1 MDMSSKPNIDRAIFD
16 VLCLFTDLDT
26 DSMPGQLTM
35 QQFKEQVI
43 EPLQHGKAHL
53 RYSANGILLWFFSWL
68 ALNDEDLQYLKETN
82 SQFPFENKKEL
93 LTRKTG
99 DHALILMSASRPK
112 MFMKDKD
119 ICKDIL
125 KDVTTKNSVYAYR
138 PVQGK
143 VKLKK
148 LRIL

>member
-1 MDMSSKPNIDRAIFD
+1 
-16 VLCLFTDLDT
+16 
-26 DSMPGQLTM
+26 
-35 QQFKEQVI
+35 
-43 EPLQHGKAHL
+43 
-53 RYSANGILLWFFSWL
+53 
-68 ALNDEDLQYLKETN
+68 
-82 SQFPFENKKEL
+82 
-93 LTRKTG
+93 
-99 DHALILMSASRPK
+99 MSASRPK

>member
-1 MDMSSKPNIDRAIFD
+1 MPLVKSLKPRFPCATSIALHTVGVSIVSRSLKSDSVILNYSIFW
-16 VLCLFTDLDT
+16 
-26 DSMPGQLTM
+26 
-35 QQFKEQVI
+35 
-43 EPLQHGKAHL
+43 
-53 RYSANGILLWFFSWL
+53 SA
-68 ALNDEDLQYLKETN
+68 
-82 SQFPFENKKEL
+82 FENKKEL
-93 LTRKTG
+93 LTRETG

-125 KDVTTKNSVYAYR
+125 KEVTTKNSVYAYR

>member
-1 MDMSSKPNIDRAIFD
+1 M
-16 VLCLFTDLDT
+16 
-26 DSMPGQLTM
+26 
-35 QQFKEQVI
+35 
-43 EPLQHGKAHL
+43 
-53 RYSANGILLWFFSWL
+53 
-68 ALNDEDLQYLKETN
+68 NDEDLQYLEETN

-143 VKLKK
+143 
-148 LRIL
+148 

>member
-1 MDMSSKPNIDRAIFD
+1 MMK
-16 VLCLFTDLDT
+16 T
-26 DSMPGQLTM
+26 
-35 QQFKEQVI
+35 
-43 EPLQHGKAHL
+43 
-53 RYSANGILLWFFSWL
+53 YSL
-68 ALNDEDLQYLKETN
+68 EEN
-82 SQFPFENKKEL
+82 SQFPFENKRTIK
-93 LTRKTG
+93 RKTG

>member
-53 RYSANGILLWFFSWL
+53 RYSANGVLLWFFSWL
-68 ALNDEDLQYLKETN
+68 ALNDDDLEYLEETN
-82 SQFPFENKKEL
+82 YQFPLENKEEL
-93 LTRKTG
+93 LNRKTG

-125 KDVTTKNSVYAYR
+125 KDVTTKNSVFAYR
-138 PVQGK
+138 YVQGK